1 MILVIDGFNLL
12 YKFPELEGLMAE
24 NNLSQA
30 RIGIL
35 NLLIQY
41 KKKRKQDK
49 IHIFFDGKKEQ
60 GSMVVEDEVEGMRIY
75 YSHDIKADD
84 YIKLFIQKSLIR
96 NELYLVSSDK
106 DLILHGKKYGCKG
119 FKSEEFAK
127 LIQEEIFKRS
137 NEEEEKKSDISL
149 SNEEVKYWYS
159 LFKGKKNA
167 R

>member
-1 MILVIDGFNLL
+1 MILIIDGFNLI
-12 YKFPELEGLMAE
+12 YKFPELEGWMLE
-24 NNLSQA
+24 NKLSRA
-30 RIGIL
+30 RNGIL

-41 KKKRKQDK
+41 KKRRKQDK

-60 GSMVVEDEVEGMRIY
+60 GSMVVEDELEGMRIY

-84 YIKLFIQKSLIR
+84 YIKLFIQKSLVH

-127 LIQEEIFKRS
+127 IINDEICKS
-137 NEEEEKKSDISL
+137 INEEEKKSDVSL
-149 SNEEVKYWYS
+149 SNEEVEYWYS
-159 LFKGKKNA
+159 LFKGRKNA